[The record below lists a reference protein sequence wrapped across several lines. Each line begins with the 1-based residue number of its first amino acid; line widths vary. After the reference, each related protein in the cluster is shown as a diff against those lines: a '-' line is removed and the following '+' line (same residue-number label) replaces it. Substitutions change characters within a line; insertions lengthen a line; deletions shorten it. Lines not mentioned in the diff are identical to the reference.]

1 MAGSLNKVS
10 LLGNVG
16 RDPEVKTLQS
26 GGKIVNV
33 SLATSET
40 WKDKASGEDKE
51 RTEWHRIVC
60 FNEGLTSVIE
70 RFVKKGSKIY
80 VEGSLQTRK
89 YTDQQGVEKYST
101 EVVIGRF
108 NGTLVLCGDRPSGGS
123 GEQKQAA
130 PAQQQRPANGAPSW
144 DTGSSTGANLDDEIP
159 F

>member
-89 YTDQQGVEKYST
+89 YTDQQGVERYST

-108 NGTLVLCGDRPSGGS
+108 NGTLVLCGDRPSGGG
-123 GEQKQAA
+123 GEQRQAA
-130 PAQQQRPANGAPSW
+130 PAQRQAAPGGAPNW
-144 DTGSSTGANLDDEIP
+144 DAPRGGDLDDEIP